1 MFFRS
6 QRKKYMYLKP
16 FNCRSEIHGVLLENL
31 LKREEKRRTCNNKIT
46 EFHTLL

>member
-16 FNCRSEIHGVLLENL
+16 FNCRSEIHGVLLENFI
-31 LKREEKRRTCNNKIT
+31 KERGEKTY
-46 EFHTLL
+46 LQQ